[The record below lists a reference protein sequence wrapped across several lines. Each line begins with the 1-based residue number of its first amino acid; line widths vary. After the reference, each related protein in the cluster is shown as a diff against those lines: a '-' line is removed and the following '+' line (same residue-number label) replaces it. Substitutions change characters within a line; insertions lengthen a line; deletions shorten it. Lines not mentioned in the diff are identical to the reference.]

1 MTERLNSG
9 AFDTTNRLWDIVDFS
24 WVKGLFKAWVTAALI
39 STATTTVAQENTS
52 IEDAYNAWCTQNAQ
66 LCSKT
71 SSALPKIEGYDATSH
86 SFVVAENNS
95 VVVGKTHLSA
105 KIVEKNASLFSTAF
119 DIDNSWDVWIS
130 DIEKKFSINISE
142 FNSLYK
148 WGTFFYDLNTEI
160 QSLLSNYDSLMAK
173 RAQLEN
179 ESDIKKA
186 DKEIL
191 SVLKEIERKKMKI
204 YVDFFEN
211 LKSKVN
217 QVLQNDTQKMLFLT
231 YLDTQNEDVQNF
243 YNFVLSTLS
252 QSSNTTQ
259 AQHQENASYMSPELT
274 SQLAQTES
282 DVNASLFSSQ
292 EILKYSLEFT
302 KLRDIQNM
310 KVLASGLNESN
321 MFEFLSDT
329 NNDGIVSTQDKW
341 VLYGAQLLSLLNDTQ
356 KQLEV
361 ESDDSKLYTNIG
373 YILKFGG
380 FTGEVKTKQDLLQA
394 LQTIPEVKLQFLEWV
409 NFLNLSGID
418 VAYAL
423 KYGSQWVQL
432 WNDAK
437 QKMFNHPLVGKLVLK
452 MKDKMLNISQELT
465 KIKAAWVISD
475 KEYAQMIT
483 KVEATVN
490 KPGFDEVIFNQVVG
504 MLSALSATYFSET
517 GTLNGA
523 KFSYSKN
530 IFNAQNEKIIKKFVD
545 KLELDLGVVNT
556 ASGNMLML
564 WLAYKVDNNI
574 SESEKLSYGFGAR
587 FGLGSINN
595 VLPVLTLGYTKITNL
610 DEVKQAWIENF
621 ELSKNSFTL
630 SGNYSMLNVNG
641 MNLWLFAGYKNDR
654 QWALETKF
662 EQYSQLLD
670 KLFDYDG
677 KMSLESFCEGLERKV
692 NTPEMKK
699 VNFVANSILNVAN
712 ILESSNFNHLSTAE
726 KRRNIQVVKMQ
737 LLSKFLSYYASK
749 EEEKG
754 YWVSGFG
761 LSLNILM
768 KVATGGFPLLPWV
781 EFSKMTYDYEM
792 DQGKKTLSEMMK
804 DTTSGEKID
813 FSKDQTKFLS
823 NLDKYINVKWV
834 RISYNNGQIQISS
847 EKEWD
852 IFEVLQKSGVHILMN
867 PAQKVSSQI
876 GFQNN
881 TIILWD
887 IQTLST
893 YTDTSKDGKTVVI
906 VIGWENA
913 ANKLKLTSQSAE
925 ILSNNIPSSVTQL
938 QFSHRNMSLQNTGV
952 LNTKKIGIFM

>member
-9 AFDTTNRLWDIVDFS
+9 AFDATNRLWDIVDFS

-39 STATTTVAQENTS
+39 STATTTLAQESTS
-52 IEDAYNAWCTQNAQ
+52 IEDAYNAWCNQNAQ

-71 SSALPKIEGYDATSH
+71 SANLPKIDGYDASSN
-86 SFVVAENNS
+86 SFVVWENTS
-95 VVVGKTHLSA
+95 VVLGKAQPSP
-105 KIVEKNASLFSTAF
+105 KIVEKNASLFSSAF
-119 DIDNSWDVWIS
+119 DVDNSWDVGVN
-130 DIEKKFSINISE
+130 DIEKKFSVTLSE

-148 WGTFFYDLNTEI
+148 WDTLFYELNSEI

-173 RAQLEN
+173 RAQLVD
-179 ESDIKKA
+179 ESEIKKA

-217 QVLQNDTQKMLFLT
+217 QVLQNDTQKILFLS
-231 YLDTQNEDVQNF
+231 YLNTQNEEVQNF
-243 YNFVLSTLS
+243 YNFVLSTLTQSTINNQASHSENGAYVS
-252 QSSNTTQ
+252 Q
-259 AQHQENASYMSPELT
+259 ELSKT
-274 SQLAQTES
+274 LAKTDS

-292 EILKYSLEFT
+292 QLLRYSLEFT
-302 KLRDIQNM
+302 KLRDVHNM
-310 KVLASGLNESN
+310 KVLATWLNESN
-321 MFEFLSDT
+321 MFEFLSDI
-329 NNDGIVSTQDKW
+329 NNDGVVSKEDKW

-356 KQLEV
+356 KQLDV
-361 ESDDSKLYTNIG
+361 EANDAKLYTNIG
-373 YILKFGG
+373 YILQFWG
-380 FTGEVKTKQDLLQA
+380 FTGQVKNKADLLQV
-394 LQTIPEVKLQFLEWV
+394 LQNNPEVKLQFLEWV

-423 KYGSQWVQL
+423 KYGSSGVKL

-437 QKMFNHPLVGKLVLK
+437 EKMFNHPLVGKLVMK
-452 MKDKMLNISQELT
+452 MKDKMLNISTELT
-465 KIKAAWVISD
+465 KIKAAGVITD
-475 KEYAQMIT
+475 KEYAQMMA
-483 KVEATVN
+483 KVESTVN
-490 KPGFDEVIFNQVVG
+490 KPWFDEVIFNQVVG
-504 MLSALSATYFSET
+504 MLSALSATYFSES
-517 GTLNGA
+517 GSLNGA

-564 WLAYKVDNNI
+564 GLAYKVDNNI
-574 SESEKLSYGFGAR
+574 SESEKLSYGFWAR
-587 FGLGSINN
+587 FWLGSINN

-610 DEVKQAWIENF
+610 EEVKEAGIENF

-641 MNLWLFAGYKNDR
+641 MNLWFFAGYKNDR

-677 KMSLESFCEGLERKV
+677 KMSLETFCEWLERKV

-712 ILESSNFNHLSTAE
+712 ILQSSDFNSLSTAE

-754 YWVSGFG
+754 YGVSGFG

-781 EFSKMTYDYEM
+781 EFSKMTYDYDM

-804 DTTSGEKID
+804 DTSSGEKID

-834 RISYNNGQIQISS
+834 NVSYKDGQIQISS
-847 EKEWD
+847 EKEWNVFD
-852 IFEVLQKSGVHILMN
+852 VLEKSGVHIFIN

-876 GFQNN
+876 SFQNN

-893 YTDTSKDGKTVVI
+893 YNDTSKDGKTVII

-913 ANKLKLTSQSAE
+913 ANKLRLTSQSVE

>member
-1 MTERLNSG
+1 MEKLNWESEIW
-9 AFDTTNRLWDIVDFS
+9 TTKLWNIVDFS
-24 WVKGLFKAWVTAALI
+24 GVKNLFKAWI
-39 STATTTVAQENTS
+39 TATLVAWAWSAAFAQDTSHVVSYNNWCSENP
-52 IEDAYNAWCTQNAQ
+52 N
-66 LCSKT
+66 LCSSLKT
-71 SSALPKIEGYDATSH
+71 KDVFDGSYNKETHTLTIPTSKEII
-86 SFVVAENNS
+86 VWVTQ
-95 VVVGKTHLSA
+95 VPP
-105 KIVEKNASLFSTAF
+105 KIVEKNASLFSSAF
-119 DIDNSWDVWIS
+119 DVDNSWDVGVN
-130 DIEKKFSINISE
+130 DIEKKFSITLSE

-148 WGTFFYDLNTEI
+148 WDTLFYELNSEI
-160 QSLLSNYDSLMAK
+160 QSLLSSYDSLIAK
-173 RAQLEN
+173 RDQLID
-179 ESDIKKA
+179 ESEIKKA

-191 SVLKEIERKKMKI
+191 SILKEIERKKMKI

-217 QVLQNDTQKMLFLT
+217 QVLQNDTQKILFLS
-231 YLDTQNEDVQNF
+231 YLNTQNEEVQNF
-243 YNFVLSTLS
+243 YNFVLSTLTQSTINNQASHSENGAYVS
-252 QSSNTTQ
+252 QELSNT
-259 AQHQENASYMSPELT
+259 
-274 SQLAQTES
+274 LAKTDS

-292 EILKYSLEFT
+292 ELLRYSLEFT
-302 KLRDIQNM
+302 KLRDVHNM
-310 KVLASGLNESN
+310 KVLATWLNESN
-321 MFEFLSDT
+321 MFEFLSDI
-329 NNDGIVSTQDKW
+329 NNDGIVSKDDKW

-361 ESDDSKLYTNIG
+361 EAYDSKLYTHIG
-373 YILKFGG
+373 YILQFGG
-380 FTGEVKTKQDLLQA
+380 FTGEVKTKQDLLQV
-394 LQTIPEVKLQFLEWV
+394 LQNNPEVKLQFLEWV

-418 VAYAL
+418 VAYGL

-437 QKMFNHPLVGKLVLK
+437 QKMLHHPLVGKLVLK

-465 KIKAAWVISD
+465 KIKSAGIITD
-475 KEYAQMIT
+475 KEYEQMMM

-517 GTLNGA
+517 STLNGA

-564 WLAYKVDNNI
+564 GLAYKVDNNI
-574 SESEKLSYGFGAR
+574 SESEKLSYGFWAR
-587 FGLGSINN
+587 FGLWSINN

-610 DEVKQAWIENF
+610 EEVKEAGIENF

-654 QWALETKF
+654 QWALENKF

-699 VNFVANSILNVAN
+699 VNFIANSIVNVAN
-712 ILESSNFNHLSTAE
+712 ILESSNFNNLSTAE

-754 YWVSGFG
+754 YGVSGFG

-781 EFSKMTYDYEM
+781 EFSKMTYDYDM

-804 DTTSGEKID
+804 DTSSGEKID

-834 RISYNNGQIQISS
+834 NVSYKDGQIQISS
-847 EKEWD
+847 EKEWNVFD
-852 IFEVLQKSGVHILMN
+852 VLQKAGVHILMN

-893 YTDTSKDGKTVVI
+893 YTDTSKDGKTVMI
-906 VIGWENA
+906 VIGWENS
-913 ANKLKLTSQSAE
+913 ANKLKLTSQSVE
-925 ILSNNIPSSVTQL
+925 ILSNNIPSSVTQI